1 MPKTLQMVCAVALAI
16 IFTTGATLAQTAPM
30 AGTPMPMA
38 SGMHPPATPK
48 PCATKQ
54 NGCKKKNKKKAEATA
69 KTNAECRRVA
79 DADGAD
85 DPAPGAIAAAVG

>member
-54 NGCKKKNKKKAEATA
+54 NGCKKKNKKKQ
-69 KTNAECRRVA
+69 KQQQKQMQNA
-79 DADGAD
+79 GGS
-85 DPAPGAIAAAVG
+85 PMPMAPMTPHPGQSPPP